1 MNNISIDSNK
11 LRSYGS
17 NIIKQADDF
26 KRLSTI
32 LLNKSNKNEPII
44 FNEFYNKLCNF
55 GKMYE
60 LCADKI
66 EESMLNNKYE

>member
-1 MNNISIDSNK
+1 MNNISVDSNK

-26 KRLSTI
+26 KKLTNT
-32 LLNKSNKNEPII
+32 LFNKSNNIEPNI
-44 FNEFYNKLCNF
+44 FNEFYIKLYNF